1 MYNVQTMFP
10 VLFSIGPVI
19 FKTITLFVILSFFL
33 ASFIFWRKG
42 KEEHYSQ
49 SDIFDSFLLST
60 LIGALVARAV
70 FILFNF
76 RTFGFFILDWLD
88 LSGHSGINLIAGLAA
103 AAFYMYKNSVKNK
116 WDEFEVLDFW
126 VTSVSLGL
134 SIYYLGTFFDGTGY
148 GIATSLPWGVA
159 FSQLVEPHHPIQM
172 YFSLFYLSLYF
183 YLSKVEYSYRTF
195 TWYRHGKKTA
205 QTGYLTSFFLISVS
219 LFTFIMALIK
229 PATIEFMGINFDM
242 VISLLIAL
250 IGTSLLYNRSGR
262 VMPLFASKKPKPIR
276 TKLENLNE

>member
-1 MYNVQTMFP
+1 MFP
-10 VLFSIGPVI
+10 VLFSIGPVS
-19 FKTITLFVILSFFL
+19 FKTITLFILLSFFL

-49 SDIFDSFLLST
+49 ADIFDSFLLST
-60 LIGALVARAV
+60 LIGTVVARAV
-70 FILFNF
+70 FIIFNF
-76 RTFGFFILDWLD
+76 NIFGLRILNWFD
-88 LSGHSGINLIAGLAA
+88 LTEYPGINLIAGLVA
-103 AAFYMYKNSVKNK
+103 AAFYMYKRAVKNK
-116 WDEFEVLDFW
+116 WDKFEVLDFW
-126 VTSVSLGL
+126 VTSISLGL

-148 GIATSLPWGVA
+148 GFATKLPWGVA

-172 YFSLFYLSLYF
+172 YFSLFYLALYF

-205 QTGYLTSFFLISVS
+205 QTGYLTSFFLVSVAV
-219 LFTFIMALIK
+219 FTFIMSLIK

-242 VISLLIAL
+242 VISVLLAFF
-250 IGTSLLYNRSGR
+250 GTSLLYNRSGR
-262 VMPLFASKKPKPIR
+262 TFPLFASKKPKPVR